1 MNPKKHSEFRKGIAE
16 EVGVHPQLV
25 NDFVSFYYARLRKKL
40 SELEFPRIYVDGL
53 GTFVVR
59 KNKLES
65 SIKRQK
71 SMLGNVVKRTYNGYA
86 KSENIN
92 SNILE
97 MENILKQQEEDIL
110 NKKLFKLNKNK

>member
-1 MNPKKHSEFRKGIAE
+1 
-16 EVGVHPQLV
+16 
-25 NDFVSFYYARLRKKL
+25 
-40 SELEFPRIYVDGL
+40 
-53 GTFVVR
+53 
-59 KNKLES
+59 
-65 SIKRQK
+65 
-71 SMLGNVVKRTYNGYA
+71 MLGNVVKRTYNGYA